1 MRATRTSALTAAVL
15 AAFAIALAGCGD
27 DEEPAGS
34 TSTTEQAE
42 DTSTT
47 DFTPTTETTE
57 RDETEKGDGGPSGG
71 MEAPPADGGESGA
84 GGAGDEVPASS
95 QALITGRDGGFHPTV
110 VHVPPF
116 IAIRVELVSED
127 GVEYELEGPGGK
139 KVEAGGE
146 IRSASTTFPGLRAG
160 ERLVLRGDQGRVTI
174 EADAEP
180 GP

>member
-1 MRATRTSALTAAVL
+1 MRARRAGTLAAAVL
-15 AAFAIALAGCGD
+15 AAFAIAIGGCGD
-27 DEEPAGS
+27 DEEPASS

-47 DFTPTTETTE
+47 DRTPTTEKTDKTE
-57 RDETEKGDGGPSGG
+57 MEKGDDSPSGG
-71 MEAPPADGGESGA
+71 MKAPPADGGESGA

-95 QALITGRDGGFHPTV
+95 QALITGRDGSFHPTV

-116 IAIRVELVSED
+116 IAIRVELISED

-146 IRSASTTFPGLRAG
+146 IRSASTMFPGLRAG
-160 ERLVLRGDQGRVTI
+160 ERLVLRGDQSRVTI
-174 EADAEP
+174 EANAEP